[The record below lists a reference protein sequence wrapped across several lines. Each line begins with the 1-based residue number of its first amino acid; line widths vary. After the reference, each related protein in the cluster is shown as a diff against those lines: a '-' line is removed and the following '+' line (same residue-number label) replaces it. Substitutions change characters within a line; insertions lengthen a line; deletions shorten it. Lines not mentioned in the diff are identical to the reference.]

1 MTTRRLRLRIED
13 EEDLSVAA
21 TVLQD
26 AIIPA
31 ADMAFLPEERRF
43 VFVANRF
50 CWEEGQS
57 GKDAYERVNC
67 GVAFDGVEAVRSRDV
82 AAEPGAMLNL
92 LTVGVEDGAIML
104 VFAGGGAIRL
114 DASAVRG
121 HLEDLGEPWPTRS
134 RPDHPGAADA
144 TADDPD

>member
-21 TVLQD
+21 SVLQD

-31 ADMAFLPEERRF
+31 ADMAFLPDEQRF

-50 CWEEGQS
+50 CWEEKG
-57 GKDAYERVNC
+57 GANAGFERVNC
-67 GVAFDGVEAVRSRDV
+67 GVAFEGVSAVRSRDV
-82 AAEPGAMLNL
+82 ATDPGAMLNL

-114 DASAVRG
+114 DAGAVRG

-134 RPDHPGAADA
+134 RPEHPGAEGE
-144 TADDPD
+144 TAKDPD